1 MSSRLFL
8 KKYCLIL
15 DLSSNESKALIDTEK
30 NMLKS
35 NIEAVEHKT
44 ESNIK
49 VITEGLEDA
58 VTRFNT
64 YVSKRNEDVKNSQ
77 QQSEKDFKELVSRNE
92 KEFEMLRLRYSN
104 ERKGLELELKEN
116 NKDFVSSEN
125 SLIDLLKFFNV
136 RSEKIKTEAT
146 DFFKTLSGNQ
156 DYLEEKLLGKKQ
168 TDF

>member
-1 MSSRLFL
+1 
-8 KKYCLIL
+8 
-15 DLSSNESKALIDTEK
+15 
-30 NMLKS
+30 MLKS
-35 NIEAVEHKT
+35 NIEAVEQKT
-44 ESNIK
+44 GSNIK

-64 YVSKRNEDVKNSQ
+64 YVSKTNEDVKNSQ
-77 QQSEKDFKELVSRNE
+77 QQSEKDFKELVSRND

-136 RSEKIKTEAT
+136 RSDKIKTETT

-156 DYLEEKLLGKKQ
+156 DFLEEKLLGKKQ
-168 TDF
+168 TD